1 MKGEALSEL
10 AAILGFSDYQQ
21 GMWRWSGRAVLY
33 IMCGLPFAGKS
44 TVARALASREN
55 AAIVELDQ
63 INAASGLGTKAITPE
78 QWSGS
83 YAEAYSRLR
92 GLLAAG
98 IPAIFDATN
107 FTRAQR
113 DELRQIASEARAEA
127 TVVYVP
133 IARLDA
139 ERRWIENRRTG
150 VRPDVRDE
158 DFALVADN
166 FEPPDEDEAALVI
179 R

>member
-1 MKGEALSEL
+1 MSGE
-10 AAILGFSDYQQ
+10 
-21 GMWRWSGRAVLY
+21 RPRPVLY

-44 TVARALASREN
+44 TAARTPASLKN

-63 INAASGLGTKAITPE
+63 INAASGLGFSQPITAE
-78 QWSGS
+78 QWTGS

-92 GLLAAG
+92 ALLAAS
-98 IPAIFDATN
+98 ISATFDAVN
-107 FTRAQR
+107 FTKAQR
-113 DELRQIASEARAEA
+113 DGLRQIASEFGAEA

-133 IARLDA
+133 VERQEA
-139 ERRWIENRRTG
+139 ERRWIENRSTG
-150 VRPDVRDE
+150 ARPDVRDK

-166 FEPPDEDEAALVI
+166 FEPPDEDEVALVI

>member
-1 MKGEALSEL
+1 
-10 AAILGFSDYQQ
+10 
-21 GMWRWSGRAVLY
+21 LY

-44 TVARALASREN
+44 TAARTLASLKN

-63 INAASGLGTKAITPE
+63 INAASGLGFGQPITPG
-78 QWSGS
+78 QWTGS

-92 GLLAAG
+92 GLLAASL
-98 IPAIFDATN
+98 PAIFDAVN

-113 DELRQIASEARAEA
+113 DELRQIASEFEAQA
-127 TVVYVP
+127 TVVFVP
-133 IARLDA
+133 VEREGA
-139 ERRWIENRRTG
+139 ERRLLENRSTRA
-150 VRPDVRDE
+150 RPDVRDE

-166 FEPPDEDEAALVI
+166 FEPPDEDEGALII